1 MKNLFG
7 EEYADMP
14 KKRNVDK
21 ANLNAAI
28 HDILVKYDVL
38 ADDNRNIIAS
48 TDGTRTYYDKL
59 NPRAEIEISNFNEDY
74 AQW

>member
-21 ANLNAAI
+21 ERIAWENAFQRWSN
-28 HDILVKYDVL
+28 KGK
-38 ADDNRNIIAS
+38 
-48 TDGTRTYYDKL
+48 DG
-59 NPRAEIEISNFNEDY
+59 E
-74 AQW
+74 